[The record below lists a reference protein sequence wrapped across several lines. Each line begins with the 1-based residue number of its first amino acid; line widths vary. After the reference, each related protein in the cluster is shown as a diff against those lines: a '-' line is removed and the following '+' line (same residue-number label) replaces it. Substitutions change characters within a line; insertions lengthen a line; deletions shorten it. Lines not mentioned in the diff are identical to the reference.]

1 MATVEAPLK
10 TVAKFHLFLAP
21 EMVPT
26 FYLIC
31 RRARQ
36 VIAVA
41 NLGDNVKTSRN
52 GPYKDIR
59 FGATLRNDH
68 DNFSPAFAGLRFGK
82 SFKQTCTQGKL
93 QKPWK
98 TFRKLKTARNLRNS
112 AETMQ
117 KPMRKP
123 SKPAQNGG
131 NPAETLRKPCGNPKK
146 LAENLRK
153 PFGNSAETLQKPKE
167 TPTFSLWKLKCLNEG
182 WRPITSKEELQDP
195 CYSIIRPL
203 RLKGVQLFDHNGPW
217 SRCCRWLKTTFLR
230 NLYTCDLPALVLVRL
245 HLESSFLKIST
256 CELFSPKRSTCKH
269 FF

>member
-1 MATVEAPLK
+1 
-10 TVAKFHLFLAP
+10 
-21 EMVPT
+21 
-26 FYLIC
+26 
-31 RRARQ
+31 
-36 VIAVA
+36 
-41 NLGDNVKTSRN
+41 
-52 GPYKDIR
+52 
-59 FGATLRNDH
+59 
-68 DNFSPAFAGLRFGK
+68 
-82 SFKQTCTQGKL
+82 
-93 QKPWK
+93 
-98 TFRKLKTARNLRNS
+98 
-112 AETMQ
+112 MQ

-195 CYSIIRPL
+195 CHSIIRPL
-203 RLKGVQLFDHNGPW
+203 RLKGVQLSDHNGPW

-256 CELFSPKRSTCKH
+256 CELFSLKRSTCEHSSLEISTCASAACAQPCHRVVPTYCTGIQPTTKATELPRLATTSH
-269 FF
+269 LPL